1 MGSTVQTGGRN
12 DTARTSPGHA
22 GGQGLVIENL
32 DAPWEQGAA
41 LFTVCILALPA
52 AGTTFDSAGQLGA

>member
-1 MGSTVQTGGRN
+1 MGSTVPAGIRN
-12 DTARTSPGHA
+12 DTARTSPGHS

-32 DAPWEQGAA
+32 DAPEQGAA
-41 LFTVCILALPA
+41 LFTICILALPA